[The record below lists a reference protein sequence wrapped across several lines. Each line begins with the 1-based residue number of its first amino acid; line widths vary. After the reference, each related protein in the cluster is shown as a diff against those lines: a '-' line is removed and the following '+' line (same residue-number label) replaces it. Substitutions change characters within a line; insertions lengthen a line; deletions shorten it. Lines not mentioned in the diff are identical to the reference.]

1 MPHPDVVAMNTLSMW
16 AAQRI
21 ADAAIAAAS
30 SGDVAACIAVC
41 DPSGAAIITVRM
53 DGAPRLSA
61 EVALNKAYSVA
72 AFNGMPTDK
81 WWPLLADDPALV
93 HGFTHTDRLV
103 VFAGGVP
110 VLVDGEVVGAV
121 GVSGGSAEQDRQIAQ
136 AGADA
141 VGTS

>member
-1 MPHPDVVAMNTLSMW
+1 MPDADLIPMNSLSLS
-16 AAQRI
+16 AAQRV
-21 ADAAIAAAS
+21 ADAAIAAAMS
-30 SGDVAACIAVC
+30 ENVAACIAIC
-41 DPSGAAIITVRM
+41 DPSGTAIITVRM

-121 GVSGGSAEQDRQIAQ
+121 GVSGGSSEQDRQIAQ

-141 VGTS
+141 VGT

>member
-1 MPHPDVVAMNTLSMW
+1 MSDSDIVPMNALSLS
-16 AAQRI
+16 AAQRV
-21 ADAAIAAAS
+21 AEAAISAARS
-30 SGDVAACIAVC
+30 RKIAACIAVC
-41 DPSGAAIITVRM
+41 DPSGVAIVTIRM
-53 DGAPRLSA
+53 DGAPRLTA
-61 EVALNKAYSVA
+61 EVALNKAYTVA

-110 VLVDGEVVGAV
+110 VLVDGQVVGAV
-121 GVSGGSAEQDRQIAQ
+121 GVSGGSSDEDRQIAQ

-141 VGTS
+141 V

>member
-1 MPHPDVVAMNTLSMW
+1 MSDSDVVPMNALSLN
-16 AAQRI
+16 AAQRV
-21 ADAAIAAAS
+21 AEAAISAARS
-30 SGDVAACIAVC
+30 KEIAACIAVC
-41 DPSGAAIITVRM
+41 DPSGAAIVTIRM
-53 DGAPRLSA
+53 DGAPRLTA

-81 WWPLLADDPALV
+81 WWPLLCDDPALV

-121 GVSGGSAEQDRQIAQ
+121 GVSGGSSEQDRQIAQ

-141 VGTS
+141 VGTA